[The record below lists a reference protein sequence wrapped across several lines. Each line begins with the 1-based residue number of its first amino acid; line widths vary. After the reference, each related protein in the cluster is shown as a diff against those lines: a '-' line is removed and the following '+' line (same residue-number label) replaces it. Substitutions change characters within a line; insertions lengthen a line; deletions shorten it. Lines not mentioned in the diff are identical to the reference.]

1 MGFFYERIENEK
13 EIVVSHQ
20 KCAWHYISLW
30 GAVLFLWC
38 WYFFGGRLGSIFMK
52 LSVICIIIMIV
63 TAIINWKVILE
74 VKKAAKKGKVK
85 VSGSRYSLSN
95 PVKYIITKNGKVEE

>member
-1 MGFFYERIENEK
+1 MGFFYEKTENEK

-30 GAVLFLWC
+30 GAVLFLWG
-38 WYFFGGRLGSIFMK
+38 WYFFGGRLGNLFMK
-52 LSVICIIIMIV
+52 LSIVCIMVV
-63 TAIINWKVILE
+63 TSVINWKVIME
-74 VKKAAKKGKVK
+74 VKKASKKGKVK

-95 PVKYIITKNGKVEE
+95 PVKYIITKNGEGEE